1 MFSRKFE
8 RDLVSKHNLPQEWDQ
23 ISTKFFGQGAMANVT
38 TTYDYFLASKFL
50 LPVWMKFDVKA

>member
-23 ISTKFFGQGAMANVT
+23 ISMISLYKFFGQGAMASVT
-38 TTYDYFLASKFL
+38 ATYDYFLASKFL
-50 LPVWMKFDVKA
+50 